1 MSIRSSFIS
10 RIGVFLILIGFSVS
24 SCADKKTA
32 VRAEQ
37 KSQLPAKSEHL
48 TTVPDPL
55 GGVWYIDDAVGRAS
69 CQKYLTTDAATI
81 ERTGQDPLIGAVV
94 ISRKIVH
101 RYSEYGEG
109 DFFVVSKVSRDGEDV
124 WTLRGQ
130 VFVDS
135 LPGEG
140 ERGDDFS
147 ERFALSKNGTAF
159 SSSEAADQTFF
170 RCGSVRADLYGA
182 K

>member
-1 MSIRSSFIS
+1 MSISSLS
-10 RIGVFLILIGFSVS
+10 MPRIRVFLLLIGLFVS
-24 SCADKKTA
+24 SCADRTTA

-48 TTVPDPL
+48 TTIPDPL
-55 GGVWYIDDAVGRAS
+55 GGVWYIDDAVGRSS
-69 CQKYLTTDAATI
+69 CRKYLTTDAATI

-109 DFFVVSKVSRDGEDV
+109 DFFVVSKASRDGEDA

-130 VFVDS
+130 VFIDS

-140 ERGDDFS
+140 ERGDEFS
-147 ERFALSKNGTAF
+147 ERFELLKNGTAF
-159 SSSEAADQTFF
+159 SSSETEDQVFF
-170 RCGSVRADLYGA
+170 RCGSVLADLYGA